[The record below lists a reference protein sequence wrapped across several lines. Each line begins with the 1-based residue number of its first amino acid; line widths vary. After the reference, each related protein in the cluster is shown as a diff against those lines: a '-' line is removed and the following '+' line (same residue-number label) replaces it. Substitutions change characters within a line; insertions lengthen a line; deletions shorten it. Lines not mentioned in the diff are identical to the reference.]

1 MSSKDQN
8 SSIIRGVYDDLRV
21 SAFDGGEF
29 LGEWNETFVVDTVNV
44 VPDGLSS
51 EIYQGGL
58 TDGVQLV
65 TGDLNSISE
74 KKNNQ
79 NIENFKTQ
87 KYFWYFNWFVN
98 LSFCTISNI

>member
-1 MSSKDQN
+1 M
-8 SSIIRGVYDDLRV
+8 

-29 LGEWNETFVVDTVNV
+29 LWEWDEAFVVDTVNV

-74 KKNNQ
+74 KKTTK
-79 NIENFKTQ
+79 I
-87 KYFWYFNWFVN
+87 
-98 LSFCTISNI
+98 

>member
-1 MSSKDQN
+1 M
-8 SSIIRGVYDDLRV
+8 

-74 KKNNQ
+74 KKYQ
-79 NIENFKTQ
+79 PKYRKFKNS
-87 KYFWYFNWFVN
+87 KIFLV
-98 LSFCTISNI
+98 L

>member
-1 MSSKDQN
+1 M
-8 SSIIRGVYDDLRV
+8 

-74 KKNNQ
+74 KK
-79 NIENFKTQ
+79 KTT
-87 KYFWYFNWFVN
+87 K
-98 LSFCTISNI
+98 I

>member
-1 MSSKDQN
+1 M
-8 SSIIRGVYDDLRV
+8 

-29 LGEWNETFVVDTVNV
+29 LWEWDEAFVVDTVNV

-74 KKNNQ
+74 KNKQPKYRKFQ
-79 NIENFKTQ
+79 N
-87 KYFWYFNWFVN
+87 
-98 LSFCTISNI
+98 STIFLVL